1 MRRRTLT
8 AASAAALTLSLCSA
22 AALGQADRATEL
34 PLARQPDGSLP
45 LEGTPWRLEAYRHA
59 GRDAVPGPE
68 VAASLRLDGGRIVA
82 SGGCSRIR
90 GRYTTLGA
98 GISFELGQLK
108 PPTCAEQTTLVQLA
122 MASGLAKAAA
132 WERVPGPEGSGD
144 RLVLRAT
151 SGEELLRFGL
161 DDVAA
166 LEGSTWTLDSYTVG
180 GEKRAASGQQSALLR
195 FVPEQSS
202 AVRRR
207 SKGQVTG
214 SSGCNGIVGSY
225 ARDADVLSFGRLQ
238 VTDAPCTPE
247 LASQEAAMTGVLDAT
262 ALILGL
268 GYDRLTLTVPET
280 GDSLAFVS
288 ARPLEGSTWML
299 RGAYDLALDG
309 ARITLR
315 LADGIASGEG
325 PCGAYA
331 ATYSTDGVFITI
343 RDVQGARDEACASAA
358 AEKAMLEALR
368 DAARV
373 ERNGQRLRLR
383 DVRGQVL
390 LAFELPG
397 VG

>member
-1 MRRRTLT
+1 
-8 AASAAALTLSLCSA
+8 
-22 AALGQADRATEL
+22 
-34 PLARQPDGSLP
+34 
-45 LEGTPWRLEAYRHA
+45 
-59 GRDAVPGPE
+59 
-68 VAASLRLDGGRIVA
+68 
-82 SGGCSRIR
+82 
-90 GRYTTLGA
+90 
-98 GISFELGQLK
+98 
-108 PPTCAEQTTLVQLA
+108 

-144 RLVLRAT
+144 GLVLRAT
-151 SGEELLRFGL
+151 SGDELLRFGL

-180 GEKRAASGQQSALLR
+180 GEQRAASSQQSALLR
-195 FVPEQSS
+195 FLPERSS

-207 SKGQVTG
+207 SQGQVTG

-262 ALILGL
+262 ALILDL
-268 GYDRLTLTVPET
+268 GYDRLTLTAPET

-299 RGAYDLALDG
+299 RGDDG
-309 ARITLR
+309 IDAGGVRVTLR
-315 LADGIASGEG
+315 LADGVASGDG
-325 PCGAYA
+325 PCGAYI
-331 ATYSTDGVFITI
+331 ATYVTDGVFITF
-343 RDVQGARDEACASAA
+343 RDVQGARDEACASGA

-368 DAARV
+368 AAARV
-373 ERNGQRLRLR
+373 ERDGERLRLR
-383 DVRGQVL
+383 DVRGQVV